1 MKKYIV
7 PFLALLT
14 LVLIFCGVGA
24 QNTSQNDITNQ
35 NSKVEATASM
45 VSEDTINIAEEIF
58 REWYPDIKN
67 GYSDD
72 PFSYASSYDAGCEGC
87 YASLGIHCY
96 PLKEGGYLVAFD
108 NVYAGPGCAGDYNFA
123 TWTYKD
129 GVLDTITGILPLPEL
144 EQLLNPSKT
153 GPYKAEIADF
163 KEMYD
168 NGPLYYLYF
177 IFNPPQSLSVE
188 LYPYD
193 CEDTYPGM
201 EETRWNSYYGDP
213 TPTYFWDGEKF
224 VKE

>member
-7 PFLALLT
+7 PFLALLAQ
-14 LVLIFCGVGA
+14 VLFFCGVGA
-24 QNTSQNDITNQ
+24 QNPSQKDIT
-35 NSKVEATASM
+35 KIGETTANV
-45 VSEDTINIAEEIF
+45 VSEDSISIAEEIF
-58 REWYPDIKN
+58 SKWFPDIKN

-72 PFSYASSYDAGCEGC
+72 PFSYAGSYDAGCEGC
-87 YASLGIHCY
+87 YASVGIHCY

-108 NVYAGPGCAGDYNFA
+108 NVYAGPCCAGSYNFS

-129 GVLDTITGILPLPEL
+129 GLEDTISGILPLPEL
-144 EQLLNPSKT
+144 EQLLDTSKT

-168 NGPLYYLYF
+168 QGPLYYLYF

-213 TPTYFWDGEKF
+213 TPTYLWDGEKF

>member
-14 LVLIFCGVGA
+14 LVLFFCGVGA
-24 QNTSQNDITNQ
+24 QNPSQNDITNQ
-35 NSKVEATASM
+35 NSIVEATPSV

-201 EETRWNSYYGDP
+201 AESMLSSYDGDKILKYLWN
-213 TPTYFWDGEKF
+213 GEKF

>member
-7 PFLALLT
+7 PFLALLA
-14 LVLIFCGVGA
+14 LVLFFCGVGA
-24 QNTSQNDITNQ
+24 QNPSQKDIT
-35 NSKVEATASM
+35 KIGETTAKF
-45 VSEDTINIAEEIF
+45 VSEDTISIAEEIF
-58 REWYPDIKN
+58 SKWFPDIKN

-72 PFSYASSYDAGCEGC
+72 PFSYAGSYDAGCEGC
-87 YASLGIHCY
+87 YANLGIHCY

-108 NVYAGPGCAGDYNFA
+108 NVYAGPGCAGSYNFA

-129 GVLDTITGILPLPEL
+129 GLEDTISGILPLPEL
-144 EQLLNPSKT
+144 EQLLDPSKT
-153 GPYKAEIADF
+153 GPYKAEIANF

-168 NGPLYYLYF
+168 KGPLYYLYF
-177 IFNPPQSLSVE
+177 IFNPPYSLSVE

-213 TPTYFWDGEKF
+213 TPTYFWNGEKF